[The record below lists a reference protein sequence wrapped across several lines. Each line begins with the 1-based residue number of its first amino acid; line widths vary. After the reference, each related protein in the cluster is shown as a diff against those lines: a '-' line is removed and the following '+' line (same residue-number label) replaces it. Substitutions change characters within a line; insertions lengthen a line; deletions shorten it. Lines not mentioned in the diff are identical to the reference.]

1 MKNRVTL
8 YSKKIRRK
16 QRLMAKKNKIKIHT
30 NIDETA
36 SEDKFSEDE
45 ISEDKK
51 GEKGD
56 SNKKDA
62 TETMDPLKEMEEK
75 LESFKNEASET
86 HDRLLRLAAE
96 FENYKKRSAREMNDF
111 RKFANESFVK
121 AMLPVVDN
129 LDRAIESSN
138 NDKHANSSVL
148 EGVNMTLREI
158 LKVFEQYGIKPF
170 ESLGKPFDPSLHQ
183 AVMQEDD
190 EAYPENTVTK
200 ELQKGYLIHDR
211 LLRPAMVVVSK
222 KKAASENQ
230 ENSTQKKKNEQGT

>member
-1 MKNRVTL
+1 MGAKK
-8 YSKKIRRK
+8 KKIE
-16 QRLMAKKNKIKIHT
+16 IHT
-30 NIDETA
+30 DIEENGKQKKISKEID
-36 SEDKFSEDE
+36 S
-45 ISEDKK
+45 
-51 GEKGD
+51 G
-56 SNKKDA
+56 KKDKEK
-62 TETMDPLKEMEEK
+62 TDDPLKVMEEK
-75 LESFKNEASET
+75 VESLKNEAAEN

-121 AMLPVVDN
+121 AMLPMVDS
-129 LDRAIESSN
+129 LDRAIESSS
-138 NDKHANSSVL
+138 NDKHADSSVV

-170 ESLGKPFDPSLHQ
+170 ESLGKTFDPSLHQ

-190 EAYPENTVTK
+190 EAYPENTVSK
-200 ELQKGYLIHDR
+200 ELQKGYMIHDR

-222 KKAASENQ
+222 KKVGPENE